1 MSYEQVTNNFKQHY
15 IPAMQGSRE
24 ATQDTCNCG

>member
-15 IPAMQGSRE
+15 TG
-24 ATQDTCNCG
+24 